1 MVKTLLKN
9 VYKTIEPQSIWR
21 WRMHAA
27 FREEVEGGGDPEL
40 TWLDRIVPAGGIALD
55 IGANRGVYSY
65 KLSEI
70 CSRVIAFEPNP
81 RIADALKALKRDN
94 VEVREIALSNAP
106 GEAQLIIPASEHDH
120 GFATMRSD
128 AFQKVAHDTITIP
141 TARLDDLEMPKI
153 DFVKIDVEG
162 FEEPVVEG
170 AMATL
175 ARDKPAI
182 FIEIEQRHCD
192 GVFDRLPQKLSEIGY
207 AGYFLE
213 GDAWHSLD
221 EFDVQTHQLASIDET
236 GRIRSGTTLYVN
248 NFLFLADG
256 RKPPVR

>member
-9 VYKTIEPQSIWR
+9 VYKTIEPQSVWR

-65 KLSEI
+65 KLAEI

-81 RIADALKALKRDN
+81 RIAGALKALKREN

-106 GEAQLIIPASEHDH
+106 GEAQLTIPASEHDH

-128 AFQKVAHDTITIP
+128 AFQQVEHDTITIP
-141 TARLDDLEMPKI
+141 TARLDDLELPKV

-162 FEEPVVEG
+162 FEEQVLEG
-170 AMATL
+170 AMAKL
-175 ARDKPAI
+175 AGDKPAI
-182 FIEIEQRHCD
+182 FIEIEQRHCN
-192 GVFDRLPQKLSEIGY
+192 GVFERLPQSLAAIGY
-207 AGYFLE
+207 AGYFLQD
-213 GDAWHSLD
+213 DAWHSM
-221 EFDVQTHQLASIDET
+221 EKFDVHTHQLAAIDES
-236 GRIRSGTTLYVN
+236 GRIRAGTTVYVN

-256 RKPPVR
+256 QQPPVR